1 VKTLFNYITA
11 FSAVILITTI
21 LLQSRG
27 SSLGAGFGSD
37 NTFYRSK
44 RGAELVLYYVTIGA
58 AVIFVVAIILSILS
72 KR

>member
-44 RGAELVLYYVTIGA
+44 RGAELVLYYV
-58 AVIFVVAIILSILS
+58 IFVVAIILSILS